1 MEEERHASYLW
12 QVLRPDIQ
20 IQDPDGW
27 DRTNFEWSWYQQ
39 QITESEYKERLSVS
53 TVEIAEMTPQAKSL
67 LGYTKTHTGA
77 GDYIEDRNGQESTT
91 KEQKK
96 VNTFYVTFTAEKT
109 VRQELRAEVILS
121 DELIR
126 QATQYEIRHHE
137 IREDQLDIEING
149 SIASVSVKIE
159 VDLEDAVRDAF
170 DAGLYEGLEV
180 VDACLEESDDF
191 DDNTVEDFEISD
203 R

>member
-27 DRTNFEWSWYQQ
+27 DRTNLEWSWYQQ

-67 LGYTKTHTGA
+67 LGYTKSPTA
-77 GDYIEDRNGQESTT
+77 AYDYIEDRNGQESTT

-96 VNTFYVTFTAEKT
+96 VTTFNVTFTAEKT
-109 VRQELRAEVILS
+109 VRQEISADINISTERLVELLQNELDAYVVDSTDVDTNGS
-121 DELIR
+121 DV
-126 QATQYEIRHHE
+126 YMN
-137 IREDQLDIEING
+137 IEISIDMEREVREAVNNG
-149 SIASVSVKIE
+149 DYENVEIIIADLDDSGEFDEIDEDSI
-159 VDLEDAVRDAF
+159 
-170 DAGLYEGLEV
+170 
-180 VDACLEESDDF
+180 DF
-191 DDNTVEDFEISD
+191 S
-203 R
+203 

>member
-1 MEEERHASYLW
+1 LEEERHASYLW

-27 DRTNFEWSWYQQ
+27 DRTNLEWSWYQQ

-53 TVEIAEMTPQAKSL
+53 TVGIPEMTPQAQSL
-67 LGYTKTHTGA
+67 LGYTKSPTTA
-77 GDYIEDRNGQESTT
+77 YDYIEDRNGQESTT

>member
-67 LGYTKTHTGA
+67 LGYTKSPTA
-77 GDYIEDRNGQESTT
+77 AYDYIEDRNGQESTT

-96 VNTFYVTFTAEKT
+96 VTTFNVTFTAEKT
-109 VRQELRAEVILS
+109 VRQEISADINISTERLVELLQNELDAYVVDSTDVDTNGS
-121 DELIR
+121 DV
-126 QATQYEIRHHE
+126 YMN
-137 IREDQLDIEING
+137 IEISIDMEREVREAVNNG
-149 SIASVSVKIE
+149 DYENVEIIIADLDDSGEFDEIDEDSI
-159 VDLEDAVRDAF
+159 
-170 DAGLYEGLEV
+170 
-180 VDACLEESDDF
+180 DF
-191 DDNTVEDFEISD
+191 S
-203 R
+203 

>member
-96 VNTFYVTFTAEKT
+96 VNTFNVTFTAEKT
-109 VRQELRAEVILS
+109 VRQAFSAEVTLS
-121 DELIR
+121 DEFIR
-126 QATQYEIRHHE
+126 QAVQEELNAMTQ
-137 IREDQLDIEING
+137 DQLEIEING
-149 SIASVSVKIE
+149 STASVSVRIE
-159 VDLEDAVRDAF
+159 IDLEDAVRDSF
-170 DAGLYEGLEV
+170 DGGLYEDLEV
-180 VDACLEESDDF
+180 VDECVEESDDF
-191 DDNTVEDFEISD
+191 DDSSIEDFEISG
-203 R
+203 